1 MKVYSYSVQGK
12 RESNEYQHFI
22 FTNLEGDY
30 KDKNDVNILG
40 VFDGHGGKL
49 VSKYLKENLPLYFIK
64 KFQKNI
70 FVKPE
75 KFSKYTNTI
84 FELVQGK
91 LKEEHPRATT
101 YCGSTACL
109 AIHCVDKTDKKK
121 FLWLMNVGDSR
132 CVLAKKNGIGE
143 QLTKDHKPNSPEE
156 RNRIEKLG
164 GKISFD
170 GVDWRVKDLSLSRA
184 FGDLECTPFVT
195 HLPQIYR
202 YKISSGDKFLIL
214 ACDGLWDVVSNQ
226 DAVDF
231 VQDLINKNYKG
242 NPSKALCEYALTKGS
257 MDNVTTIIYFFQ
269 L

>member
-1 MKVYSYSVQGK
+1 MWHCLHTISFNYPVKPCKKEMIKYMEFILNLKYVLPCGK
-12 RESNEYQHFI
+12 CRK
-22 FTNLEGDY
+22 NLE
-30 KDKNDVNILG
+30 KNFSI
-40 VFDGHGGKL
+40 
-49 VSKYLKENLPLYFIK
+49 LPLK
-64 KFQKNI
+64 MENMASR
-70 FVKPE
+70 E
-75 KFSKYTNTI
+75 KFSKYINTI

-184 FGDLECTPFVT
+184 FGDLECTPYVT

-202 YKISSGDKFLIL
+202 YKISSGDKSKRNVYLSKKFIKKNSSDITIKLI
-214 ACDGLWDVVSNQ
+214 DV
-226 DAVDF
+226 
-231 VQDLINKNYKG
+231 INDYKNNELNCQKG
-242 NPSKALCEYALTKGS
+242 ILCMSIL
-257 MDNVTTIIYFFQ
+257 
-269 L
+269 